1 MRVKNPALPSLIM
14 TVAICAAMCL
24 FAAPQP
30 AHAENLIYF
39 HSADLQHPVPALPH
53 APAAKQGRLAL
64 DDDGN
69 VMVRFNRMSVTFIYD
84 AGGPPQE
91 NRMRSDVAHQE
102 VACLGGLSVKFG
114 MTF

>member
-1 MRVKNPALPSLIM
+1 M
-14 TVAICAAMCL
+14 TVVICAAMCL
-24 FAAPQP
+24 FAAPQT

-39 HSADLQHPVPALPH
+39 HSADLQHPVPVIPH
-53 APAAKQGRLAL
+53 APAAKQTRLAL

-91 NRMRSDVAHQE
+91 NRMKPDVARQQ

-114 MTF
+114 VNF